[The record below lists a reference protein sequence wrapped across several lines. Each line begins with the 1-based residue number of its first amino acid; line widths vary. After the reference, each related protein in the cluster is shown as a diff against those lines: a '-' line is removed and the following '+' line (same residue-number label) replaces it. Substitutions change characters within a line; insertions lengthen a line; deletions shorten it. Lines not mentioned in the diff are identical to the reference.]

1 MLCETSLS
9 RASLFRLLI
18 IFGISRLWALG
29 IGGRSLPYI
38 EDAYREID
46 NEIWK
51 HVEGVADNNPRV
63 MKTTAYTRKRDESRE
78 FYLKVSC
85 TDCPILLF
93 TCLLLLS
100 L

>member
-51 HVEGVADNNPRV
+51 HVEESSDDELDKLAIEDLGI
-63 MKTTAYTRKRDESRE
+63 YTIDDDPM
-78 FYLKVSC
+78 F
-85 TDCPILLF
+85 
-93 TCLLLLS
+93 
-100 L
+100 